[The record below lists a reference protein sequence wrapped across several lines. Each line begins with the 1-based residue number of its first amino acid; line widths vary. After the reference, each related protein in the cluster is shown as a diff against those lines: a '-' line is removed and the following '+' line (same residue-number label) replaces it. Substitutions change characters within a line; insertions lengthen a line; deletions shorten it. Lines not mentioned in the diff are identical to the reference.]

1 MPEIFKF
8 KNKINGGVVTPL
20 LLLLV
25 LTIYL
30 VPSAQAETVLLKS
43 GAKVNEKLASSLLTF
58 LSDSEAKEKIAIGF
72 GDQLVE
78 NMPDIEKV
86 FIVGSNLGADTSGY
100 IRSTNRIIRI
110 SSTPG
115 PEAIGKFANEN
126 FKNIRIGILIEGT
139 DEEKEFIGKLQAN
152 VTVSSISIVPVE
164 VKAGDTISGIKN
176 LVSKNVDVVFI
187 QRSSNIY
194 KNSNL
199 RFVMEYLFRQRVPVI
214 TTIPGLLKAGAVV
227 SMNVRDEDVISEIK
241 SHLAKD
247 KKYSESDRS
256 RLFYLNEL
264 DVFINEDASRF
275 YNLGN
280 VGSRK

>member
-1 MPEIFKF
+1 MPGLLKS
-8 KNKINGGVVTPL
+8 KNKTSRGVITPL

-25 LTIYL
+25 LSIYL
-30 VPSAQAETVLLKS
+30 QASAQADTVLLKS
-43 GAKVNEKLASSLLTF
+43 GAKINEDLVASLLTS
-58 LSDSEAKEKIAIGF
+58 LGDSGAKENIALGF

-78 NMPDIEKV
+78 SMPDIEKV

-100 IRSTNRIIRI
+100 ITSKNRIIRI

-126 FKNIRIGILIEGT
+126 FKNIRIGMLIEGT
-139 DEEKEFIGKLQAN
+139 DEEKDFVGKLQAS
-152 VTVSSISIVPVE
+152 VIVSSISIVPVE

-214 TTIPGLLKAGAVV
+214 TTIPGLLKAGAIV
-227 SMNVRDEDVISEIK
+227 SMNVRDEDVISEIE

-256 RLFYLNEL
+256 RLFYINEL
-264 DVFINEDASRF
+264 DAVINEDASRF

>member
-1 MPEIFKF
+1 MPEMFKF
-8 KNKINGGVVTPL
+8 KNKINGGVITPL

-30 VPSAQAETVLLKS
+30 APSAQAETVLLKS
-43 GAKVNEKLASSLLTF
+43 GAKVNEELASRLLTS
-58 LSDSEAKEKIAIGF
+58 LSDSEAKEKFAVGF

-78 NMPDIEKV
+78 SMPDIEKV
-86 FIVGSNLGADTSGY
+86 FIVGSNLGADTSSY

-115 PEAIGKFANEN
+115 PEAIGKFVNEN

-139 DEEKEFIGKLQAN
+139 NEEKEFIGKLQAN

-199 RFVMEYLFRQRVPVI
+199 RFAMEYLFRQGVPVI

-227 SMNVRDEDVISEIK
+227 SINVRDEDVISEIK
-241 SHLAKD
+241 SHLGKD

-256 RLFYLNEL
+256 SLFYINKL

>member
-1 MPEIFKF
+1 MPGIFKL
-8 KNKINGGVVTPL
+8 KNKTNGGVITPL

-25 LTIYL
+25 LSIYL
-30 VPSAQAETVLLKS
+30 QPSAQAETVLLKS
-43 GAKVNEKLASSLLTF
+43 GAKVNEGLVSSLLTS
-58 LSDSEAKEKIAIGF
+58 LSDSGTKENIALGF
-72 GDQLVE
+72 GDQIVE
-78 NMPDIEKV
+78 NMPDVEKV

-100 IRSTNRIIRI
+100 TTSKNRIIRI

-126 FKNIRIGILIEGT
+126 FKNIRIGILTEGT
-139 DEEKEFIGKLQAN
+139 DEEKDFVGKLQTS

-241 SHLAKD
+241 SHLGKD

-256 RLFYLNEL
+256 RLFYINEL